1 MVASDEQCMAR
12 CLYEECIIGS
22 RKGSH
27 MDCPTEGPQWEVR
40 AAYRKGWEVGLA
52 YYERLLSNIMQ
63 MLEAAQPI
71 MKADDLIEELR
82 YVGRGRALIELE
94 DAWGTLSLKKSAS
107 LVPTD
112 GQLPRQPESG
122 RDDER
127 RRR

>member
-1 MVASDEQCMAR
+1 MDGPGEEAR
-12 CLYEECIIGS
+12 W
-22 RKGSH
+22 
-27 MDCPTEGPQWEVR
+27 DVR
-40 AAYRKGWEVGLA
+40 TAYRKGWEVRLA
-52 YYERLLSNIMQ
+52 YYERMLRSVME
-63 MLEAAQPI
+63 MLEAALSP

-82 YVGRGRALIELE
+82 YVGRALIELE